1 MDPIAD
7 LLIRIK
13 NGYQARKDL
22 VVVPHSNI
30 KEQIAKIL
38 VEEGYLKKL
47 EVPAKGGFASGGKSS
62 KFKVMELTLKYKSK
76 KPAINN
82 IMLISK
88 PGVRIYRKKGEI
100 PRVRQGRG
108 ITLVST
114 SQGLMT
120 DKKAKKINLGGEVI
134 AQIW

>member
-1 MDPIAD
+1 MDNIAD

-13 NGYQARKDL
+13 NGYSARKD
-22 VVVPHSNI
+22 VVLIPHSNI

-47 EVPAKGGFASGGKSS
+47 EVPAKGGSASGGKNK
-62 KFKVMELTLKYKSK
+62 KFRVLELTLKYKAK
-76 KPAINN
+76 KPVINT
-82 IMLISK
+82 IKQISK
-88 PGVRIYRKKGEI
+88 QGVRIYRKEGEI
-100 PRVRQGRG
+100 PRVKQGYG

-120 DKKAKKINLGGEVI
+120 DKKAKKNNLGGEVI

>member
-13 NGYQARKDL
+13 NGYSARKDL
-22 VVVPHSNI
+22 VIVPHSNI

-38 VEEGYLKKL
+38 VEEGYLKKFQITKSL
-47 EVPAKGGFASGGKSS
+47 PSRQAGK
-62 KFKVMELTLKYKSK
+62 FQTLELTLKYKAK
-76 KPAINN
+76 KPVINN
-82 IMLISK
+82 IKQISK
-88 PGVRIYRKKGEI
+88 QGVRIYRKKGEI
-100 PRVRQGRG
+100 PRVKLGYG

>member
-22 VVVPHSNI
+22 LVVSHSSI

-38 VEEGYLKKL
+38 VEEGFLKSSKSQVL
-47 EVPAKGGFASGGKSS
+47 SS
-62 KFKVMELTLKYKSK
+62 KFKVIEITLKYKSK
-76 KPAINN
+76 KPVINN
-82 IMLISK
+82 IKQISK
-88 PGVRIYRKKGEI
+88 PGMRIYRKKGEV
-100 PRVRQGRG
+100 PRVKQGCG

-120 DKKAKKINLGGEVI
+120 DKKAKKNNLGGEVI
-134 AQIW
+134 AQVW